1 MTPAERRRVARV
13 LREAARI
20 VAEDST
26 ASVEMGVGWYIG
38 SHGACKAIA
47 LIFVQEQNRA
57 AKHNAVWA
65 FTLAMAAHTSG
76 PYYWPRDEEHRS
88 VRVIALLLTA
98 EAVLTGD
105 CDD

>member
-20 VAEDST
+20 VAEG
-26 ASVEMGVGWYIG
+26 EREGWHVCW
-38 SHGACKAIA
+38 SGACVAIWGLQELDSITEDDA
-47 LIFVQEQNRA
+47 LRA
-57 AKHNAVWA
+57 FKY
-65 FTLAMAAHTSG
+65 AMGCRRSG
-76 PYYWPRDEEHRS
+76 TYYWPRDKEHRS
-88 VRVIALLLTA
+88 VRVIALLFAA

>member
-20 VAEDST
+20 VAEGDEWHVYRS
-26 ASVEMGVGWYIG
+26 
-38 SHGACKAIA
+38 GACVAIWGFQSLDSLTEDNA
-47 LIFVQEQNRA
+47 LRA
-57 AKHNAVWA
+57 FYMTMGSRRHR
-65 FTLAMAAHTSG
+65 G
-76 PYYWPRDEEHRS
+76 YYWPLDEAHRS

>member
-20 VAEDST
+20 VAEGDGYVGVWEALDNTRPRST
-26 ASVEMGVGWYIG
+26 PLLTMIWD
-38 SHGACKAIA
+38 AIES
-47 LIFVQEQNRA
+47 LF
-57 AKHNAVWA
+57 
-65 FTLAMAAHTSG
+65 
-76 PYYWPRDEEHRS
+76 PWPETHLPFDEPHRHI
-88 VRVIALLLTA
+88 RVIALLLTA

>member
-20 VAEDST
+20 VAEGDRW
-26 ASVEMGVGWYIG
+26 GVDWN
-38 SHGACKAIA
+38 GACDAICRSCVDLRDEA
-47 LIFVQEQNRA
+47 CD
-57 AKHNAVWA
+57 A
-65 FTLAMAAHTSG
+65 FDVLLRPNSRVMF
-76 PYYWPRDEEHRS
+76 YWPLDEEHRS

-105 CDD
+105 CE

>member
-20 VAEDST
+20 VAEGDGWD
-26 ASVEMGVGWYIG
+26 VEW
-38 SHGACKAIA
+38 HGACDAIFYADDNPAEAKAYD
-47 LIFVQEQNRA
+47 FFSA
-57 AKHNAVWA
+57 AMDGSRGL
-65 FTLAMAAHTSG
+65 FF
-76 PYYWPRDEEHRS
+76 WPLNERHRS

>member
-1 MTPAERRRVARV
+1 MTPAERRRVTRV

-20 VAEDST
+20 VAEGDRLWLVYYS
-26 ASVEMGVGWYIG
+26 
-38 SHGACKAIA
+38 GACSAIVKTHIPGA
-47 LIFVQEQNRA
+47 FDARDA
-57 AKHNAVWA
+57 FDYAMNAERIGRY
-65 FTLAMAAHTSG
+65 F
-76 PYYWPRDEEHRS
+76 WPLNEEHRS

>member
-1 MTPAERRRVARV
+1 VTPAERRCVARV

-20 VAEDST
+20 VAEGDEWN
-26 ASVEMGVGWYIG
+26 VYWD
-38 SHGACKAIA
+38 GACDAI
-47 LIFVQEQNRA
+47 FA
-57 AKHNAVWA
+57 ADDAHDGA
-65 FTLAMAAHTSG
+65 FDSFYVAMYGCPLSLYFWTL
-76 PYYWPRDEEHRS
+76 DETHRS